1 MAKTFEKI
9 LIIGAVGLGIWY
21 LFTRTSAADT
31 GIGGGVAS
39 GYTPQALIPS
49 YSVMPIAYDAPAGV
63 SPTTLQTLQTQ
74 SGLNYPIG
82 TTIQIKED
90 ISGTGTLEPSVRPY
104 KVVTTSGS
112 RSSGSSMSGGG
123 TSSGLAISA
132 TPSTYTTMSSGFAKL
147 ASKYGLV

>member
-21 LFTRTSAADT
+21 LFTRKGAAE
-31 GIGGGVAS
+31 GYQGAVSS

-49 YSVMPIAYDAPAGV
+49 YSVMPIAYDAPEGV
-63 SPTTLQTLQTQ
+63 SPTTLQTLQQ
-74 SGLNYPIG
+74 KSGLNYPIG
-82 TTIQIKED
+82 TTIQIMED
-90 ISGTGTLEPSVRPY
+90 VSGTGTLEPSVRPY

-112 RSSGSSMSGGG
+112 RSSGSSLSGGG

-132 TPSTYTTMSSGFAKL
+132 TPTTYTTMSSKFAKL
-147 ASKYGLV
+147 ASSYGLI